1 MNINDKYLQFS
12 SSLSF
17 FEFNQEEFNEPN
29 FIVDDYLL
37 EINEIQNIQSIN
49 IKSVENLLK
58 KFPKTFDIFEQ
69 LFQLFRFTNTQLIH
83 FLFDIDIMNYSD
95 SSINYVEKTLK
106 VDKNLEKIFNKKISV
121 IDSGDLSELQRI
133 KIFKESLILFIKRF
147 TSGKNK
153 FKNRH
158 YLYDRIMSDI
168 DTRTR
173 ISSYLVNN
181 LRLSDFLISINIEN
195 FLKNKRIPF
204 DTKNIHGNYG
214 HIRINS
220 ILQENNISNVDN
232 ELSEVSIS
240 ELQPNQLNSHQFLKG
255 WTFCTEKK
263 IEGIKVTKT
272 HKPKRFD
279 FIIMNDSKIKY
290 VIETNFYSSQGTK
303 IGINEKEYIDLN
315 NDIKESHPDI
325 KFLWVTDGNY
335 WLTQTGETMYKRDY
349 LEYFQD
355 SLLNYYQLNKLFKE
369 L

>member
-1 MNINDKYLQFS
+1 MDINNKYLEFS

-17 FEFNQEEFNEPN
+17 FEFKQEEFNEPN
-29 FIVDDYLL
+29 FIIDDYLI
-37 EINEIQNIQSIN
+37 EINEIKKIESVDIESI
-49 IKSVENLLK
+49 KNLLH
-58 KFPKTFDIFEQ
+58 KFPRTFDIFEQ

-83 FLFDIDIMNYSD
+83 FLFDIDILNYND
-95 SSINYVEKTLK
+95 SSIDYVNQTLEI
-106 VDKNLEKIFNKKISV
+106 DKNIEQIFRKKISV
-121 IDSGDLSELQRI
+121 LDSNNLSQLQKI
-133 KIFKESLILFIKRF
+133 KVFKESIILFINRF

-158 YLYDRIMSDI
+158 YLYDRIVSDN

-173 ISSYLVNN
+173 ISSYLINN
-181 LRLSDFLISINIEN
+181 LRLSDFLVGINIEN
-195 FLKNKRIPF
+195 YLKNKRIPF

-220 ILQENNISNVDN
+220 ILQENDFSNVDDK
-232 ELSEVSIS
+232 LSEMNIS
-240 ELQPNQLNSHQFLKG
+240 ELHLDDLNSFQFLKG

-263 IEGIKVTKT
+263 VEGIKVTKT

-279 FIIMNDSKIKY
+279 FIIMKDSKIKY

-315 NDIKESHPDI
+315 NDIKKSHPDI